1 MKSKQ
6 VLSIKQ
12 MKHLWELGL
21 DTSDASLYW
30 VRKSH
35 GSRID
40 DESKGNWF
48 LSLQK
53 EFIISGFTAYEII
66 PTYTL
71 QDIIGKLPRYVG
83 DFGTNYKMHIEPVF
97 AGPWCISYQRGA
109 CEQFVFKL
117 EKNPLDAS
125 YEMLCWC
132 IENGYI
138 ENKKAEI

>member
-66 PTYTL
+66 PTYTKYPKVKKKKKFRRICYNCIFFTACA
-71 QDIIGKLPRYVG
+71 DRYHRNAV
-83 DFGTNYKMHIEPVF
+83 DCKRFRFCSMCKST
-97 AGPWCISYQRGA
+97 
-109 CEQFVFKL
+109 
-117 EKNPLDAS
+117 
-125 YEMLCWC
+125 
-132 IENGYI
+132 
-138 ENKKAEI
+138 